1 MNKEKTLAIT
11 YMVTL
16 LFLSSCSTRPKT
28 LILTDG
34 GRIYD
39 TKAQIR
45 TPTEK
50 NTVKIQIALK
60 PQQAIRME
68 VTGALGVSIASVLV
82 LPGQIKVAL
91 HSQNTFISGPFH
103 ERTLYPLFNQ
113 NISPRL
119 IWKIIHDQ
127 NPETKLLACQL
138 NDQARPI
145 SCIHRDGTSVAWTY
159 ETEFRK
165 RIDIKNNNFEMNWV
179 FQDILQLPE
188 SQNETFVLTKPEN
201 YKEIIIK

>member
-1 MNKEKTLAIT
+1 MAIT
-11 YMVTL
+11 YMITL
-16 LFLSSCSTRPKT
+16 LFFTSCSTPPKT
-28 LILTDG
+28 QILSGG

-39 TKAQIR
+39 TKAQIK
-45 TPTEK
+45 TPTE
-50 NTVKIQIALK
+50 NNAVKIQIALK

-82 LPGQIKVAL
+82 LPDQIKVAL
-91 HSQNTFISGPFH
+91 HSQNKFISGPFH

-127 NPETKLLACQL
+127 NPETNLLVCQL
-138 NDQARPI
+138 NDLAKPI
-145 SCIHRDGTSVAWTY
+145 SCLHRDGTRVTWAY
-159 ETEFRK
+159 ETEYRK
-165 RIDIKNNNFEMNWV
+165 KIEIKNNKFEMKWV
-179 FQDILQLPE
+179 FKDILQLPE
-188 SQNETFVLTKPEN
+188 SQNETFVLDKPEE